1 MDTLQIFE
9 DERDRPTGMSPIPI
23 FADERNLPKRIAGLE
38 LSGVQHYPDPALGFS
53 VAFNGPRTTATVY
66 LYHLGLA
73 EVSSDV
79 RSEQLLEI
87 FQQSYADI
95 DQQAASEAMRDF
107 ELHTSQYLRLP
118 PDAPEPIGL
127 WAAFS
132 FDPPS
137 NAGAAGV
144 NRRVS
149 HLVVRADRGHFNKIR
164 YTHLAGDG
172 AEAAN
177 RFRAFV
183 AEWTEIVQ
191 SVSTAPDRVHPWIDY
206 DSLAESSDNDRS
218 GVDSETPGDFVYM
231 HSKAS
236 RYITLGPHLY
246 RSQDAMGRPG
256 PTLSFDQLDTLLRG
270 VQQVLQWKG
279 LTPET
284 ALEGV
289 GLEGFSH
296 LVDLF
301 HFRVMER
308 SSSPL
313 PGGKIL
319 DRVLIE
325 HIMHGPERQ
334 VTLFNVP

>member
-1 MDTLQIFE
+1 VAAGV
-9 DERDRPTGMSPIPI
+9 PT
-23 FADERNLPKRIAGLE
+23 
-38 LSGVQHYPDPALGFS
+38 
-53 VAFNGPRTTATVY
+53 
-66 LYHLGLA
+66 
-73 EVSSDV
+73 DV
-79 RSEQLLEI
+79 KSEKLLEI
-87 FQQSYADI
+87 YQRSYAPI
-95 DQQAASEAMRDF
+95 EQQVQTGNIHNF
-107 ELHTSQYLRLP
+107 ELHASQYLHLP

-137 NAGAAGV
+137 NTGAAGV
-144 NRRVS
+144 NRQIS

-164 YTHLAGDG
+164 YTHPREHGI
-172 AEAAN
+172 EAVN

-183 AEWTEIVQ
+183 AEWTAIVQ
-191 SVSTAPDRVHPWIDY
+191 AVSTEPDRDHPWIDY
-206 DSLAESSDNDRS
+206 DELAMAYDNDRS
-218 GVDSETPGDFVYM
+218 GVGLNVPAGFGYM
-231 HSKAS
+231 HWKARS
-236 RYITLGPHLY
+236 YITLGPHLY
-246 RSQDAMGRPG
+246 RSQDALGRPD